1 MIRYWFA
8 VLLLSFS
15 LSGHAEARAFGL
27 PDFTELV
34 EENHPVVVNISTTRA
49 RGGAGP
55 ELPPGIEWPDIEG
68 TPFGELFRKFFEE
81 QERGNGERGG
91 RRETPSSLGSGFIIS
106 DDGYI
111 LTNNHVVEGAD
122 EVFVRL
128 HDRRQM
134 PATVVGTD
142 ERSDVAVLKIEG
154 ENLPVAKIG
163 ASKQLKVGEWVLA
176 IGSPFGFDHSVT
188 AGIVSAKGRS
198 LPRENYTPFI
208 QTDVAINPGN
218 SGGPLFDLEGN
229 VVGVNSQIYSRSGG
243 FMGLS
248 FAIPIEVAM
257 NVAGQ
262 LRENGRVSR
271 GWLGVVIQ
279 EVTRE
284 LAESFGMERATG
296 ALVSQIVADSPAAN
310 SDIQV
315 GDVIVEF
322 NGDPV
327 PTSSSLPPL
336 VGLVL
341 AGTDAEV
348 TVLRNGEPVVLTVNI
363 GELPGQEELAR
374 ATGPGAEPEPKA
386 SRVGVVVA
394 EPDDTQR
401 EAAGVPEGGVIV
413 TEIKQGG
420 LADQAGVMPG
430 DMVLML
436 GSDKVDSVV
445 DFDRLVDALPAG
457 TAVAMLVHRG
467 ANPLFLPLRLPE

>member
-1 MIRYWFA
+1 MYRLLGIS
-8 VLLLSFS
+8 LLLS
-15 LSGHAEARAFGL
+15 LSMTARVDARSFGL

-49 RGGAGP
+49 RGGGA

-68 TPFGELFRKFFEE
+68 TPFGELFRKFFED
-81 QERGNGERGG
+81 QERGGDE
-91 RRETPSSLGSGFIIS
+91 RRESPSSLGSGFIIS
-106 DDGYI
+106 ADGYV
-111 LTNNHVVEGAD
+111 LTNNHVVDGA
-122 EVFVRL
+122 EQVFVRL
-128 HDRRQM
+128 HDRRQL
-134 PATVVGTD
+134 PAEVVGTD
-142 ERSDVAVLKIEG
+142 ERSDVAVLKVEA
-154 ENLPVAKIG
+154 EDLPVAKIG
-163 ASKQLKVGEWVLA
+163 ASDTLSVGEWVLA

-218 SGGPLFDLEGN
+218 SGGPLFDLDGR

-257 NVAGQ
+257 DVAEQ

-279 EVTRE
+279 EVTGE

-296 ALVSQIVADSPAAN
+296 ALVSQIVEGSPASR

-322 NGDPV
+322 NGDQV

-336 VGLVL
+336 VGLVR
-341 AGTDAEV
+341 AGTDADV
-348 TVLRNGEPVVLTVNI
+348 VVLRRGEREVLRVTI
-363 GELPGQEELAR
+363 GELPGQEELAN
-374 ATGPGAEPEPKA
+374 ATQGRGVEPKPAA
-386 SRVGVVVA
+386 SSRLGVVVDS
-394 EPDDTQR
+394 PDETQR
-401 EAAGVPEGGVIV
+401 DAAGVPEGGVIV
-413 TEIKQGG
+413 TEVRQGG
-420 LADQAGVMPG
+420 LADEAGVLPG
-430 DMVLML
+430 DMILML
-436 GSDKVDSVV
+436 GSDRVDSVA
-445 DFDRLVDALPAG
+445 DFERLAEQLPAG
-457 TAVAMLVHRG
+457 SAVAVLVHRG
-467 ANPLFLPLRLPE
+467 SNPLFLPLRLPE